1 MDVVFDFD
9 GTSLRKYNTICIKT
23 ENLISFSTDN
33 DCHQNNRK
41 GGGVTRHLSV
51 RLREECVIK

>member
-1 MDVVFDFD
+1 MDVGFGFE

-33 DCHQNNRK
+33 DCLQNNRR
-41 GGGVTRHLSV
+41 GGGHGISV
-51 RLREECVIK
+51 SGSGRNV